1 MADAAERDGVP
12 CPRLFRRRGWQ
23 PGGARAA
30 RSLHAVPASDNGCDV
45 ARSCRTAV
53 GLAVDQRVDYPEHTA
68 VEQACTG
75 CFAGYRTPIEC
86 DSAWRWC
93 TQPHGR
99 NRRGHGAWRQVVTAV
114 GYRRRPPHRGGDRS
128 CGRAPG
134 EGLTGDGGRRC
145 RERGTGNRGSKR
157 SHCSRYP
164 VPILLTLPTSPIP
177 LPYNECPSS
186 ANLAAASDCAR
197 SRFPITGVAWSRLA
211 CPSSRV

>member
-12 CPRLFRRRGWQ
+12 CPRLFRRRGRQ
-23 PGGARAA
+23 PGSARAA

-53 GLAVDQRVDYPEHTA
+53 GLAVDQRVDHPGHTA

-86 DSAWRWC
+86 AGAWRWC

-99 NRRGHGAWRQVVTAV
+99 NPRGHGAWRQVVTAV

-128 CGRAPG
+128 SGRAPG
-134 EGLTGDGGRRC
+134 EGLTGDELPATGDGRR
-145 RERGTGNRGSKR
+145 REPGTGNRDPRLQEEPLFPVPR
-157 SHCSRYP
+157 SHSPYP
-164 VPILLTLPTSPIP
+164 SHIPHPTS
-177 LPYNECPSS
+177 L
-186 ANLAAASDCAR
+186 
-197 SRFPITGVAWSRLA
+197 
-211 CPSSRV
+211 

>member
-86 DSAWRWC
+86 ASAWRWC

-128 CGRAPG
+128 SGRAPG
-134 EGLTGDGGRRC
+134 EGLTGDELPATGDGRR
-145 RERGTGNRGSKR
+145 REPGTGNREPRLQEEPLFPVPR
-157 SHCSRYP
+157 SHSPYP
-164 VPILLTLPTSPIP
+164 SHIPHPTS
-177 LPYNECPSS
+177 L
-186 ANLAAASDCAR
+186 
-197 SRFPITGVAWSRLA
+197 
-211 CPSSRV
+211 